1 MTLTEFRDQS
11 ELPSA
16 CYKTE
21 YGLQI
26 TSVTINA
33 YPPQVRIEYL
43 HSNLRGTLT
52 LDRPS
57 PLESLAF
64 LFDDCYWIRI
74 YDLNE
79 TGASLNFGRYEVHML
94 DEDSPQSKMVC
105 DRYTAE

>member
-1 MTLTEFRDQS
+1 MTEFRDQS

-33 YPPQVRIEYL
+33 SPPQVRIDYL
-43 HSNLRGTLT
+43 HSNLPGTLL
-52 LDRPS
+52 LDRPT

>member
-1 MTLTEFRDQS
+1 MTEFYNHS
-11 ELPSA
+11 ELPST

-26 TSVTINA
+26 TSVTVTA
-33 YPPQVRIEYL
+33 HPRQARIEYL
-43 HSNLRGTLT
+43 HSNLPGTLT
-52 LDRPS
+52 LDCPT

-64 LFDDCYWIRI
+64 LFDECYWIKI

-79 TGASLNFGRYEVHML
+79 TGASLNYGRYEVHML
-94 DEDSPQSKMVC
+94 DEESPQSKMIC